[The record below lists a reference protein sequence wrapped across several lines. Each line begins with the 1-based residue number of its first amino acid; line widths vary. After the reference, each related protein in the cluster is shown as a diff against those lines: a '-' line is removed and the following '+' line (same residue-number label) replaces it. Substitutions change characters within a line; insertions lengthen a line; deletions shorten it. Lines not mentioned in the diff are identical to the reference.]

1 MLRILHLNNKGRR
14 QMKKIIITM
23 LTSFILLAGCQS
35 HDTKASEPK
44 QAHPQHKIA
53 IVTKSAQ
60 AFPYPNLLAQDE
72 RTYSLLVIGETEE
85 QIPIEKNQKVTE
97 HIKNI
102 LSLPTQEIAQKAYP
116 ELETS
121 KTAVYILFNH
131 TGIVHQSK
139 NLTELISFI
148 QKNPPAN

>member
-1 MLRILHLNNKGRR
+1 MLRILHLYNKGRR
-14 QMKKIIITM
+14 QMKKIMITM
-23 LTSFILLAGCQS
+23 LTTFILLAGCQS
-35 HDTKASEPK
+35 KDTKASEPK
-44 QAHPQHKIA
+44 KAQPQHKIA

-97 HIKNI
+97 HVKNI

-116 ELETS
+116 ELEIS
-121 KTAVYILFNH
+121 KTDAYILFNH
-131 TGIVHQSK
+131 TGIAHHSK
-139 NLTELISFI
+139 NLTELISFL
-148 QKNPPAN
+148 QKNPPSN

>member
-14 QMKKIIITM
+14 QMKKIMITM

-35 HDTKASEPK
+35 TDTKASEPK

-60 AFPYPNLLAQDE
+60 AFPYPNLLAPDE

-97 HIKNI
+97 HVKNI
-102 LSLPTQEIAQKAYP
+102 LSLPSHELTQKAYP
-116 ELETS
+116 ELEIS
-121 KTAVYILFNH
+121 KTSAYILFNH
-131 TGIVHQSK
+131 TGIVHQAK
-139 NLTELISFI
+139 NLSELISFL

>member
-14 QMKKIIITM
+14 QMKKIMITM

-35 HDTKASEPK
+35 TDTKASEPK

-72 RTYSLLVIGETEE
+72 RTYSLLVIGKSKE
-85 QIPIEKNQKVTE
+85 QTPIEKNQKVTE
-97 HIKNI
+97 HVKNI
-102 LSLPTQEIAQKAYP
+102 LSLPSQELAQKAYP
-116 ELETS
+116 ELKIS
-121 KTAVYILFNH
+121 KTVSYILFNH
-131 TGIVHQSK
+131 TRIVHQAK
-139 NLTELISFI
+139 NLSELISFL